1 MNPNPKAP
9 NPYLKTRVMSATPE
23 ELRLMLY
30 EGAVRFA
37 RQGKQALEK
46 ADHEACYHN
55 FSRAQRIV
63 LELSTS
69 LDHAAMPE
77 LCERLSALYTYV
89 YRRIVDANMEHDIA
103 AIDEAIELLEF
114 EAETWRMLMARLED
128 GDAPARPASPSS
140 KAQPKQIHPLNMP
153 RSPISSLSIRG

>member
-30 EGAVRFA
+30 EGAIRFA
-37 RQGKQALEK
+37 RQARQAMEK
-46 ADHEACYHN
+46 GDHEATYTN
-55 FSRAQRIV
+55 LSRAQKIV

-69 LDHAAMPE
+69 LDHSVMPD

-89 YRRIVDANMEHDIA
+89 YRRMVDANMEHDVT
-103 AIDEAIELLEF
+103 AIDEAVELLEF
-114 EAETWRMLMARLED
+114 ETETWRMLMSRLD
-128 GDAPARPASPSS
+128 DHDAPGRPAPQ
-140 KAQPKQIHPLNMP
+140 APAPQPRQIHPLTMP
-153 RSPISSLSIRG
+153 RAPINSLSIRG